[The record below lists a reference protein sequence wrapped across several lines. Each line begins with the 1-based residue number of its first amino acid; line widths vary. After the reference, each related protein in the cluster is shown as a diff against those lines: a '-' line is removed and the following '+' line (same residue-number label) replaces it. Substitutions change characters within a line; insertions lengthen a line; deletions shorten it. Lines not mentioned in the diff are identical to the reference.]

1 MLKARR
7 KLACGE
13 TTGKMRNSLF
23 RTAGA
28 VDGRR
33 LRHSCGVHVRNI
45 ACPDTSHRANLQ
57 RAVGTKSGEPGFPTL
72 GKGFLTLGNHFP
84 TLEEDFLTLGN
95 HFLTLGKGFPTL
107 ELDFP
112 TLGEDFLT
120 LGNHFLTLGK
130 GFPTLEPGFPTLEQL
145 GQTPGYGIFL
155 LDLAD
160 LFDERYAIDLVK
172 R

>member
-1 MLKARR
+1 M
-7 KLACGE
+7 
-13 TTGKMRNSLF
+13 
-23 RTAGA
+23 
-28 VDGRR
+28 
-33 LRHSCGVHVRNI
+33 RNI

-107 ELDFP
+107 E
-112 TLGEDFLT
+112 
-120 LGNHFLTLGK
+120 
-130 GFPTLEPGFPTLEQL
+130 PGFPTLEQL